1 MSKSEETLASIKEV
15 SYQLF
20 AEVGITKT
28 TYSMIAKAVGI
39 AKPSIYYYFKSKEDL
54 IAAIFEDL
62 CSAIQFSTFFEADTF
77 TKDNFEEKLVELG
90 IHMIDEQAKD
100 PYYNR
105 VVQEYMLM
113 ATRYPFYHEKL
124 LMVQKGYLHG
134 FETLMEKAKH
144 FGLVSDQASA
154 AKAHML
160 ALVLDNIGNFMML
173 VEHIDYK
180 QIWLE
185 AVSGVFKGSDASGSK

>member
-1 MSKSEETLASIKEV
+1 MSKSEETLASIKQV

-62 CSAIQFSTFFEADTF
+62 CSAIEFSTFFEVETF
-77 TKDNFEEKLVELG
+77 TKENFEEKLIAFG
-90 IHMIDEQAKD
+90 THMIDEQAKD

-105 VVQEYMLM
+105 VLQEYMLM
-113 ATRYPFYHEKL
+113 ATRLPFYHEKL
-124 LMVQKGYLHG
+124 LMIQKGYLQG
-134 FETLMEKAKH
+134 FEMLMEKARK
-144 FGLVSDQASA
+144 FGLVSDQNFV
-154 AKAHML
+154 AKAHVL

-173 VEHIDYK
+173 VEHVDYK
-180 QIWLE
+180 QIWVE
-185 AVSGVFKGSDASGSK
+185 AVSSVFKGSDARGSE

>member
-62 CSAIQFSTFFEADTF
+62 CSAIQFSTFL
-77 TKDNFEEKLVELG
+77 KR
-90 IHMIDEQAKD
+90 I
-100 PYYNR
+100 
-105 VVQEYMLM
+105 
-113 ATRYPFYHEKL
+113 L
-124 LMVQKGYLHG
+124 LQKTILRRS
-134 FETLMEKAKH
+134 L
-144 FGLVSDQASA
+144 LSSDS
-154 AKAHML
+154 
-160 ALVLDNIGNFMML
+160 I
-173 VEHIDYK
+173 
-180 QIWLE
+180 
-185 AVSGVFKGSDASGSK
+185 